1 MDRLRALAW
10 FCKVVELQ
18 GISEAARALGVSKAV
33 VSKYVAWL
41 EDDLGARLLHRT
53 TRVVRP
59 TATGRAVHERA
70 RQLLDQ
76 MQELEGT
83 AKAEKGQPVG
93 ARFASRLPSRLGSCT
108 LETPSRHSFEANPA
122 VQSGSFLERSIRAES
137 PRKGSTWRSASQHGS
152 KTKTSLPY
160 CLRKVAW

>member
-1 MDRLRALAW
+1 V
-10 FCKVVELQ
+10 F
-18 GISEAARALGVSKAV
+18 SKAV
-33 VSKYVAWL
+33 VKQVRRL
-41 EDDLGARLLHRT
+41 VGGRFGARLLHRT

-70 RQLLDQ
+70 RQLLIRCKSWK
-76 MQELEGT
+76 GT

-93 ARFASRLPSRLGSCT
+93 SLRISAPVAFGLLHLGD
-108 LETPSRHSFEANPA
+108 PIAAFIRANPA
-122 VQSGSFLERSIRAES
+122 VQVDLSLNDRFVRIAEEGFDMAIRIAA
-137 PRKGSTWRSASQHGS
+137 RS